1 MNKDTL
7 CIIPAR
13 SGSKGI
19 KNKNIIKIKKKPLF
33 IHSLDFSKKL
43 NFIKKII
50 FSTDSKKY
58 LNIAKKYGY
67 NFYNLR
73 PKKLATD
80 TAATSDVIKYEIANL
95 DENTLVGIRYIL
107 VLQPTCPFRKISD
120 FKEAYK
126 KIRNKKYESV
136 ITIRKVKEHP
146 ERMMIKKKNGKIYN
160 LNNKVN
166 FKPRQNLHQLY
177 LRAGSMYFFK
187 INRLKNKTF
196 NLGKK
201 IYGIEVRGRYKI
213 NIDDAEDLI
222 MAKKY

>member
-43 NFIKKII
+43 NFIKKTI
-50 FSTDSKKY
+50 FTTDSKKY

-67 NFYNLR
+67 IFCNLR

-80 TAATSDVIKYEIANL
+80 TVATIDVIKYEIANL
-95 DENTLVGIRYIL
+95 DKNTLKGIRYIL
-107 VLQPTCPFRKISD
+107 VLQPTCPFRRKSD
-120 FKEAYK
+120 FEKAYK

-146 ERMMIKKKNGKIYN
+146 ERMVRKEKNGKIYN

-166 FKPRQNLHQLY
+166 FKPRQNLQQLY

-187 INRLKNKTF
+187 INRLNNKKF
-196 NLGKK
+196 SLGKK
-201 IYGIEVRGRYKI
+201 IYGIEVRGKYRI
-213 NIDDAEDLI
+213 NIDDAEDLN
-222 MAKKY
+222 MARKY